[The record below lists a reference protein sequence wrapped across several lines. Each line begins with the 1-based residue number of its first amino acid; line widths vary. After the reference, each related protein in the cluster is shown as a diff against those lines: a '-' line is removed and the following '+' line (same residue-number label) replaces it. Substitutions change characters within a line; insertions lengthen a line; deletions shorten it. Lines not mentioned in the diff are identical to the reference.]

1 VYAHLAKEKKEGEEE
16 EERILPEFEVGE
28 TGPHEPRVHQGKTS
42 PPKAYTEATLLR
54 AMETAGKQVDDEEM
68 RELMKDSG
76 IGRPSTRANIIE
88 TLFRRKYIEKK
99 KKNIYA
105 TQTGMDLIDTIQ
117 TELLKSA
124 ELTGQWERKLRM
136 IEKGAYTIDTFKQE
150 LIQMVIELTHEVK
163 NNAYK
168 VISIASDEAPA
179 AEKPKRE
186 SKPKAPK
193 KEVSIEEL
201 NCPKCK
207 SHLLKK
213 GHTAYGCA
221 NFSAC
226 GFKLPFEILGVKLSD
241 KHITDLLTKG
251 KSAKVK
257 GMVMPGS
264 EEKQDGK
271 LVLNGDF
278 VVEAE

>member
-1 VYAHLAKEKKEGEEE
+1 
-16 EERILPEFEVGE
+16 VGE

-68 RELMKDSG
+68 RELMKDNG

-150 LIQMVIELTHEVK
+150 LIQMVVDLTQEVK
-163 NNAYK
+163 SNRTRAITITEEVVVEKEEK
-168 VISIASDEAPA
+168 VKKEP
-179 AEKPKRE
+179 KPKE
-186 SKPKAPK
+186 PK
-193 KEVSIEEL
+193 EE
-201 NCPKCK
+201 
-207 SHLLKK
+207 
-213 GHTAYGCA
+213 
-221 NFSAC
+221 
-226 GFKLPFEILGVKLSD
+226 ISD
-241 KHITDLLTKG
+241 
-251 KSAKVK
+251 
-257 GMVMPGS
+257 
-264 EEKQDGK
+264 
-271 LVLNGDF
+271 
-278 VVEAE
+278 